1 MIIYGIRSNGKRSES
16 LRKRKRCGGR
26 GSYVI
31 SQWWTFIFFSSI
43 IEWKS
48 RRHEREESTRVDC
61 FNGADLNIFT
71 FFSRAINLH
80 LITTFIHSLEDSS
93 ALNRRL
99 HNDRSSTV
107 SARNKTKVC
116 SSSKRGWARE
126 PCTEDYHIIVC
137 KLSVINQLVCIV
149 VRTDTLRTDWA
160 KHLLLTRVL
169 LKCVA
174 QKQLVFLTSDLT
186 QLKSRWQ
193 RTLFVW
199 LALFQHSESNVSGKC
214 LNWTKL

>member
-1 MIIYGIRSNGKRSES
+1 MNFHFLFLHHRVEITSTWTRRINSRW
-16 LRKRKRCGGR
+16 LF
-26 GSYVI
+26 
-31 SQWWTFIFFSSI
+31 QWSWFEYF
-43 IEWKS
+43 
-48 RRHEREESTRVDC
+48 H
-61 FNGADLNIFT
+61 L
-71 FFSRAINLH
+71 FSRAINLH

-174 QKQLVFLTSDLT
+174 QKQLVLPSDLT

-199 LALFQHSESNVSGKC
+199 LALFQHSESNASGKC